1 MCIYIRFIVLIFK
14 ETTRTTSGMGKK
26 KIKKS
31 LRAKR
36 VRNCHTWTELAD
48 DLIISIMSRL
58 TTLEILTSAQVVCKV
73 WFNICKNPLMWRTID
88 MRGDDL
94 YSLGK
99 KYNLKKMCRH
109 AEQLCSSR
117 LRSLRLVQILCGTGK
132 SGFEVSMKSGTLDN
146 ALAIAGTMHGLQ
158 HLQVFANELTDEGL
172 REILDC
178 CPRLVSLGLRYCFNL
193 KVDGDLRMRCAEGI
207 RTLWLPEDSI
217 ADYEFA
223 EAAQDDVICS
233 ELDLSGTSSV

>member
-73 WFNICKNPLMWRTID
+73 WFNICKNPLMWSTID

-99 KYNLKKMCRH
+99 NVQFEENVSTRG
-109 AEQLCSSR
+109 AAVVIWSRSSSTTSTT
-117 LRSLRLVQILCGTGK
+117 LIGMSVLHVYILLSL
-132 SGFEVSMKSGTLDN
+132 
-146 ALAIAGTMHGLQ
+146 
-158 HLQVFANELTDEGL
+158 
-172 REILDC
+172 
-178 CPRLVSLGLRYCFNL
+178 
-193 KVDGDLRMRCAEGI
+193 
-207 RTLWLPEDSI
+207 
-217 ADYEFA
+217 
-223 EAAQDDVICS
+223 
-233 ELDLSGTSSV
+233 